1 MNVKLDQFLEQST
14 SKVLKSNRRCLKFLS
29 DAYAAGTPG
38 MITRPRADITAD
50 HGGFSAH
57 YGCPD
62 PEMRTIASWL
72 LTYGKDKPRRLAKLI
87 PALWRRHARED
98 LKVTGLL
105 LANLSKEELGE
116 DPWMALIHLF
126 GSQEP
131 MEIILEIAEEMKRS
145 GHPVPDDSWLIAMA
159 QQSALWH
166 QIAMLFI
173 SVRGKTSPALRD
185 LVISAPGGG
194 ELFERIRNKL
204 LQQDN

>member
-98 LKVTGLL
+98 LKLTGLL

>member
-14 SKVLKSNRRCLKFLS
+14 PKVLKSNRRCLKFLS
-29 DAYAAGTPG
+29 EAYAAGNPG

-87 PALWRRHARED
+87 PALWKRHARED
-98 LKVTGLL
+98 LKLAGLL
-105 LANLSKEELGE
+105 LANLSQEELGE

-126 GSQEP
+126 GKQEP
-131 MEIILEIAEEMKRS
+131 MEIILEIAEEMNRS
-145 GHPVPDDSWLIAMA
+145 GHQVPNNEWLIAMA
-159 QQSALWH
+159 QQSPLWH

-173 SVRGKTSPALRD
+173 SVRGENFSELRQ
-185 LVISAPGGG
+185 LIITAPGGG

-204 LQQDN
+204 LKQDN

>member
-14 SKVLKSNRRCLKFLS
+14 PKVLKSNRRCLKFLS
-29 DAYAAGTPG
+29 NAYAAGNPG
-38 MITRPRADITAD
+38 MIARPRADITAD

-87 PALWRRHARED
+87 PALWRRHGRED
-98 LKVTGLL
+98 LKLAGLL
-105 LANLSKEELGE
+105 LANLSTEELGE

-126 GSQEP
+126 GNQEP
-131 MEIILEIAEEMKRS
+131 MEIILEIAEEMNRS
-145 GHPVPDDSWLIAMA
+145 GHPVPGDEWLVAMA
-159 QQSALWH
+159 QQSPLWH

-173 SVRGKTSPALRD
+173 SVRKENTSQLRD
-185 LVISAPGGG
+185 LVVSAPGGG

>member
-14 SKVLKSNRRCLKFLS
+14 PKVLKSNRRCLKFLGE
-29 DAYAAGTPG
+29 AYAAGNPG

-87 PALWRRHARED
+87 PALWKRHARED
-98 LKVTGLL
+98 LKLAGLL
-105 LANLSKEELGE
+105 LANLSQEELGE

-126 GSQEP
+126 GKQEP
-131 MEIILEIAEEMKRS
+131 MEIILEIAEEMNRS
-145 GHPVPDDSWLIAMA
+145 GHQVPNNEWLIAMA
-159 QQSALWH
+159 QQSPLWH
-166 QIAMLFI
+166 QIAMLFV
-173 SVRGKTSPALRD
+173 SVRGENFS
-185 LVISAPGGG
+185 
-194 ELFERIRNKL
+194 E
-204 LQQDN
+204 